1 MKIVFLIQD
10 ITTEGGTER
19 TTCCIAEELHR
30 RGHEVSVVSVFHNE
44 PEPHYTA
51 TDVPFIYL
59 SHSIYTARKSPVWRL
74 GQVARRIRDAR
85 RCRPLQEA
93 DVIICQKIL
102 ASTLAYLS
110 GFRRKSIAAEHFT
123 YDMYTPAVRQIR
135 RMLYARM
142 RAVVTLTE
150 KDRALYRKENLE
162 HVYCIPNMIS
172 VTPLPYQGAGS
183 RRILSVGRL
192 MPQKGYDLLLEAVHG
207 IADRMGDY
215 YVEIYGEGEERGRLE
230 TQCLQMGLTGKVRFC
245 GYTDSIEQ
253 IYATSAFYVMSSRFE
268 GFPMVLLEAAA
279 CGLPVVSFDCPEGP
293 AVILKDGGGI
303 LVERENTRA
312 LGEALLTMIQ
322 SPERQ
327 EQYRGQ
333 LAQVIRPYS
342 PANIGEQWEQVLQSI
357 WKENKQTH
365 ER

>member
-19 TTCCIAEELHR
+19 TTCCLAEELHR

-51 TDVPFIYL
+51 AGVSFIYL
-59 SHSIYTARKSPVWRL
+59 SSIVYTARKSPIWRI
-74 GQVARRIRDAR
+74 GQVVRRISDAR

-93 DVIICQKIL
+93 DIIICQKIL
-102 ASTLAYLS
+102 ASALAYLS
-110 GFRRKSIAAEHFT
+110 GFRHKSLATEHFT
-123 YDMYTPAVRQIR
+123 YDMYTPAIRKIR
-135 RMLYARM
+135 RQLYARM

-150 KDRALYRKENLE
+150 KDRDLYRKENLKQ
-162 HVYCIPNMIS
+162 VYCIPNMIS
-172 VTPLPYQGAGS
+172 VTPLPYEGADS

-192 MPQKGYDLLLEAVHG
+192 TPQKGYDLLLEAIHD
-207 IADRMGDY
+207 IADRMGAY
-215 YVEIYGEGEERGRLE
+215 YVAVYGEGDERERLE
-230 TQCLQMGLTGKVRFC
+230 AQCRQMGLTDKVLFC

-279 CGLPVVSFDCPEGP
+279 CGLPIVSFDCPEGP
-293 AVILKDGGGI
+293 AIILKDGGGI
-303 LVERENTRA
+303 IVERENTRA

-322 SPERQ
+322 SSEMQ
-327 EQYRGQ
+327 QQYRSQ
-333 LAQVIRPYS
+333 LAEVIRPYR
-342 PANIGEQWEQVLQSI
+342 PAAIGEKWEQLLQSLL
-357 WKENKQTH
+357 NRKQTNS
-365 ER
+365 